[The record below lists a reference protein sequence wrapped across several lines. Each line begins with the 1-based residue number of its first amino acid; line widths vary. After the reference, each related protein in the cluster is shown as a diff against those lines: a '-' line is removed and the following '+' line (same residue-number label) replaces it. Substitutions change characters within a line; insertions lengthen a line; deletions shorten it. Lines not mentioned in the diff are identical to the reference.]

1 MLVVHDYYGYQG
13 SQEDNCLITN
23 LLKMPLGYNTHFC
36 AKRSLK
42 FSQAPQATSHGNFRW
57 RTFIEIIST
66 SRLNVEVYYTLKR
79 VINSKFPHQME
90 AIKLKTHEM
99 VSVQPCYQHLTVE
112 KVVSLR
118 QFFVQWQ
125 CLTIRTKFV
134 SFSVSAANPIKRLA

>member
-23 LLKMPLGYNTHFC
+23 LLKMPLGYNIHFC

-57 RTFIEIIST
+57 RTFIEIISIIST
-66 SRLNVEVYYTLKR
+66 LRLNVEVKR

-90 AIKLKTHEM
+90 AIRLKTHEM
-99 VSVQPCYQHLTVE
+99 ISVQPCYQHLTVE
-112 KVVSLR
+112 KVVSL
-118 QFFVQWQ
+118 QHFFVQWQ